1 MNDTPTVSICIPTY
15 NGENSIVD
23 TVRSVLAQTMVD
35 FEIIISDDGSSD
47 GTEAAV
53 KQLNDDR
60 IHFYPAEKRGGP
72 VANCNR
78 ALSLA
83 KGKYLKVLMQDD
95 LLEPEHLEQAVKCFE
110 SDPEIVMT
118 TCSTNIIDGKGKVTM
133 VRRHCSKDAVFDG
146 ISYAKRSLH
155 GRNIFGEPS
164 IICYRREV
172 YDSGVRYREKYKFN
186 FDWDFS
192 IRAVTG
198 KKIAYISKPL
208 AAFRIS
214 DTSIS
219 GNYYKKNKRL
229 IYNENMEL
237 FNDHKQ
243 ALGLTGLDLF
253 IFKTATV
260 FLLAAKMVYTVISQT
275 LARHR

>member
-1 MNDTPTVSICIPTY
+1 
-15 NGENSIVD
+15 NGENSIAE
-23 TVRSVLAQTMVD
+23 TINSVLSQTMRD
-35 FEIIISDDGSSD
+35 FELIICDDGSTD
-47 GTEAAV
+47 NTAAV
-53 KQLNDDR
+53 INAINDDR
-60 IHFYPAEKRGGP
+60 IRFYPAEKRGGP

-83 KGKYLKVLMQDD
+83 KGKYFKVLMQDD
-95 LLEPEHLEQAVKCFE
+95 LLAPEHLEYAVKLFE
-110 SDPEIVMT
+110 SDPDIVMT
-118 TCSTNIIDGKGKVTM
+118 TCSTNIIDGSGKVTM
-133 VRRHCSKDAVFDG
+133 VRRHCGKDAVFDG
-146 ISYAKRSLH
+146 IAYAKRSLH

-164 IICYRREV
+164 ITCYRREV
-172 YDSGVRYREKYKFN
+172 YDSGIRYRDKYKFN

-192 IRAVTG
+192 IRAVMG
-198 KKIAYISKPL
+198 KKLAYILKPL

-243 ALGLTGLDLF
+243 TLGLTGTDLF